1 MAKKKGAD
9 LFGDDDVA
17 KPQNEFE
24 RLLNSSGV
32 SVRGLA
38 SGDVFSGEILAVSD
52 NEAFISTG
60 TPTDAIMPLA
70 IGGGKEL
77 PKVGDVIQ
85 VMVVRAREGEILVK
99 PVGSRGGAVEMD
111 SLEDA
116 FDMEIPVEGTVLE
129 VNKGGFK
136 VKIGEGQKAFCPVS
150 QMDWR
155 VVNAEDYVGKKFNFI
170 ITKFERGR
178 DIVVSRRKV
187 MELDRAASEGDFM
200 ATAKEGDVF
209 TGKIFRIEKYGAFI
223 RLDNGIDGL
232 IPIGE
237 MSWSRI
243 NHPQEVVNLD
253 QTVTVKLIRMVED
266 GERLKISF
274 SIKQG
279 GGMDDPWST
288 IESRFPVGSQ
298 VEGMVE
304 GKEPFGLFVNIA
316 GGITGLL
323 PRSSWRDALD
333 ANAWEGK
340 RRGDRVKV
348 RVDKI
353 DLDAHKLSFTPPR
366 EDEDDSWRGHTATTA
381 GKTAGFGSM
390 AELFKGIKGK

>member
-9 LFGDDDVA
+9 LFGDDLVA
-17 KPQNEFE
+17 KPQSEFE

-38 SGDVFSGEILAVSD
+38 AGDVFSGEILAVTG

-60 TPTDAIMPLA
+60 TPTDATMPFILSA
-70 IGGGKEL
+70 GAEK
-77 PKVGDVIQ
+77 PKVGDVVQ

-99 PVGSRGGAVEMD
+99 PVGSRGGSVEMD

-129 VNKGGFK
+129 AVKGGFRVK
-136 VKIGEGQKAFCPVS
+136 VGDQKAFCPIS

-155 VVNAEDYVGKKFNFI
+155 VVTPEDYVGKKFNFI

-187 MELDRAASEGDFM
+187 MELDRAASEGDFL
-200 ATAKEGDVF
+200 ATAKEGDIF
-209 TGKIFRIEKYGAFI
+209 SGKVFRIEKYGAFV
-223 RLDNGIDGL
+223 RLDNGVDGL

-243 NHPQEVVNLD
+243 NHPQEVLNLD
-253 QTVTVKLIRMVED
+253 QVVQVKLMRVAED
-266 GERLKISF
+266 GDRLKLSF
-274 SIKQG
+274 SLKQG
-279 GGMDDPWST
+279 GSMDDPWAT
-288 IESRFPVGSQ
+288 IEARFPVGSQ
-298 VEGMVE
+298 VEGVVE

-323 PRSSWRDALD
+323 PRSTWRDALD
-333 ANAWEGK
+333 ASAWENK

-348 RVDKI
+348 RVDRI

-366 EDEDDSWRGHTATTA
+366 DEEDDSWRSHTAVS
-381 GKTAGFGSM
+381 GSKSSGFGSM
-390 AELFKGIKGK
+390 ADLFKGIKGK

>member
-9 LFGDDDVA
+9 LFGDDLVA
-17 KPQNEFE
+17 KPQSEFE

-38 SGDVFSGEILAVSD
+38 AGDVFSGEILAVTG
-52 NEAFISTG
+52 NEAFVSTG
-60 TPTDAIMPLA
+60 TPTDATMPFVLSA
-70 IGGGKEL
+70 GAEK
-77 PKVGDVIQ
+77 PKVGDVVQ

-99 PVGSRGGAVEMD
+99 PVGSRGGSVEMD

-129 VNKGGFK
+129 VNKGGFRVK
-136 VKIGEGQKAFCPVS
+136 VGDQKAFCPIS

-155 VVNAEDYVGKKFNFI
+155 VVTPEDYVGKKFNFI

-187 MELDRAASEGDFM
+187 MELDRAASEGDFL

-209 TGKIFRIEKYGAFI
+209 SGKIFRIEKYGAFV
-223 RLDNGIDGL
+223 RLDNGVDGL

-243 NHPQEVVNLD
+243 NHPQEIVNLD
-253 QTVTVKLIRMVED
+253 QVVQVKLMRVAEEGD
-266 GERLKISF
+266 RLKLSF
-274 SIKQG
+274 SLKQG
-279 GGMDDPWST
+279 GSMDDPWAT
-288 IESRFPVGSQ
+288 IEARFPVGSQ
-298 VEGMVE
+298 VEGVVE

-323 PRSSWRDALD
+323 PRSTWREALD
-333 ANAWEGK
+333 ASAWEHK

-348 RVDKI
+348 RVDRI

-366 EDEDDSWRGHTATTA
+366 DEEDDSWRGHTAVSG
-381 GKTAGFGSM
+381 GKSSGFGSM
-390 AELFKGIKGK
+390 ADLFKGIKGK

>member
-9 LFGDDDVA
+9 LFGDDLVA
-17 KPQNEFE
+17 KPQSEFE

-38 SGDVFSGEILAVSD
+38 AGDVFSGEILAVTG

-60 TPTDAIMPLA
+60 TSTDATMPFVLSA
-70 IGGGKEL
+70 GAEK
-77 PKVGDVIQ
+77 PKVGDVVQ
-85 VMVVRAREGEILVK
+85 VMVVRVREGEILVK
-99 PVGSRGGAVEMD
+99 PVGSRGGSVEMD

-129 VNKGGFK
+129 AVKGGFRVK
-136 VKIGEGQKAFCPVS
+136 VGDQKAFCPIS

-155 VVNAEDYVGKKFNFI
+155 VVTPEDYVGKKFNFI

-187 MELDRAASEGDFM
+187 MELDRAASEGDFL
-200 ATAKEGDVF
+200 ATAKEGDIF
-209 TGKIFRIEKYGAFI
+209 SGKVFRIEKYGAFV
-223 RLDNGIDGL
+223 RLDNGVDGL

-243 NHPQEVVNLD
+243 NHPQEVLNLD
-253 QTVTVKLIRMVED
+253 QVVQVKLMRIAED
-266 GERLKISF
+266 GDRLKLSF
-274 SIKQG
+274 SLKQG
-279 GGMDDPWST
+279 GSMDDPWAT
-288 IESRFPVGSQ
+288 IEARFPVGSQ
-298 VEGMVE
+298 VEGVVE

-323 PRSSWRDALD
+323 PRSTWRDAID
-333 ANAWEGK
+333 ASAWENK

-348 RVDKI
+348 RVDRI
-353 DLDAHKLSFTPPR
+353 DLDGHKLSFTPPR
-366 EDEDDSWRGHTATTA
+366 DEEDDSWRSHTVVSGSKAS
-381 GKTAGFGSM
+381 GFGSM
-390 AELFKGIKGK
+390 ADLFKGIKGK

>member
-9 LFGDDDVA
+9 LFGDDLVA
-17 KPQNEFE
+17 KPQSEFE

-38 SGDVFSGEILAVSD
+38 AGDVFSGEILAVTG

-60 TPTDAIMPLA
+60 TPTDATMPFVLSA
-70 IGGGKEL
+70 GAEK
-77 PKVGDVIQ
+77 PKVGDVVQ
-85 VMVVRAREGEILVK
+85 VMVVRVREGEILVK
-99 PVGSRGGAVEMD
+99 PVGSRGGSVEMD

-129 VNKGGFK
+129 AVKGGFRVK
-136 VKIGEGQKAFCPVS
+136 VGDQKAFCPIS

-155 VVNAEDYVGKKFNFI
+155 VVTPEDYVGKKFNFI

-187 MELDRAASEGDFM
+187 MELDRAASEGDFL
-200 ATAKEGDVF
+200 ATAKEGDIF
-209 TGKIFRIEKYGAFI
+209 SGKVFRIEKYGAFV
-223 RLDNGIDGL
+223 RLDNGVDGL

-243 NHPQEVVNLD
+243 NHPQEVLNLD
-253 QTVTVKLIRMVED
+253 QVVQVKLMRIAED
-266 GERLKISF
+266 GDRLKLSF
-274 SIKQG
+274 SLKQG
-279 GGMDDPWST
+279 GSMDDPWAT
-288 IESRFPVGSQ
+288 IEARFPVGSQ
-298 VEGMVE
+298 VEGVVE

-323 PRSSWRDALD
+323 PRSTWRDAID
-333 ANAWEGK
+333 ASAWENK
-340 RRGDRVKV
+340 RRGDRLKV
-348 RVDKI
+348 RVDRI

-366 EDEDDSWRGHTATTA
+366 DEEDDSWRSHTVVS
-381 GKTAGFGSM
+381 GSKSSGFGSM
-390 AELFKGIKGK
+390 ADLFKGIKGK